1 MPGLLRRVQ
10 QPVVECLVAEGNAA
24 ELFPAIHI
32 PSADAH
38 ADLLGLCVFM
48 VVLTHSEQHSWRSC
62 EKKERLIRLEHWGKQ
77 AKKLNSN
84 PLYSIQNGV
93 RSRGTSNKGH
103 GQRDKEVT
111 FVGAQLIFKMN
122 IGHGS
127 LLSEAEPQQ
136 AETRETTTMT
146 LYDEQTTMRGKTWVE
161 NN

>member
-1 MPGLLRRVQ
+1 
-10 QPVVECLVAEGNAA
+10 
-24 ELFPAIHI
+24 
-32 PSADAH
+32 
-38 ADLLGLCVFM
+38 M

-62 EKKERLIRLEHWGKQ
+62 EKRERLIRLENWGNKQ
-77 AKKLNSN
+77 KKKKKLNSN

-103 GQRDKEVT
+103 GQRVKGVT

-136 AETRETTTMT
+136 AETRETTTVT
-146 LYDEQTTMRGKTWVE
+146 LYNEQTTMRGKTWVE